1 MAEQYSIV
9 YMYYNF
15 LIHASANVNLGCFYV
30 LVIVNSDAVKTE
42 VVAVEML
49 SRVWVFCD
57 PMDCS
62 LLGSFVH
69 GILQARIL
77 K

>member
-9 YMYYNF
+9 YMYHNF
-15 LIHASANVNLGCFYV
+15 LIHSSANVNLGYYYV
-30 LVIVNSDAVKTE
+30 LVIVNSDAVNTE
-42 VVAVEML
+42 VVVVELL